1 MFWGLKEWQVV
12 CATVCVKSEVILD
25 LAVRQS
31 EPNQQNL
38 SYNFQLDKEN
48 DTGIHTTSLLMN
60 LSQNGISPTYSTE
73 SEQTDKPNYMES
85 YCDYCYFVQ
94 RTNTGNSSIISTT
107 VYAIGL

>member
-1 MFWGLKEWQVV
+1 M
-12 CATVCVKSEVILD
+12 C
-25 LAVRQS
+25 VRQS

-107 VYAIGL
+107 VYTIGQ